1 MLNLTHAEDRRLHT
15 DVHAQFPSALA
26 DVLGAAAPSPDG
38 VQLRRMATVLG
49 LTVVESHH
57 AHERILKELVAA
69 DDDVIHNPGDDQ
81 HGAGADSAD
90 SADLLLAGR
99 HTLRDAERAGQGHVH
114 SLLDAVLQH
123 PSASLFV
130 DRAGQ

>member
-1 MLNLTHAEDRRLHT
+1 MLNLAHAEDRRLHT

-26 DVLGAAAPSPDG
+26 DVLGTAAPSPDDAH
-38 VQLRRMATVLG
+38 LRRMATVLG

-69 DDDVIHNPGDDQ
+69 DDDDIRNPGDDQ
-81 HGAGADSAD
+81 RGAGADNAHSAD
-90 SADLLLAGR
+90 LLAGR
-99 HTLRDAERAGQGHVH
+99 HTLRDAESAGQGHVH